1 MNDPILCGLLMF
13 AVAGTI
19 LQWCWIWHFIKRI
32 SEVEEKYLRE
42 LAKLSE
48 QIPADHAKDA
58 CHDAAPKV

>member
-13 AVAGTI
+13 AVVGTI

-42 LAKLSE
+42 LTKLSE
-48 QIPADHAKDA
+48 QIPADHAKHA